1 MRLIIICRL
10 LLVNLKMMQYDIVFQ
25 AYGGIFPPAGT
36 EKGIKYVQ
44 NQSSVMLLS
53 SIILGIM
60 LLF

>member
-1 MRLIIICRL
+1 MRLSIICRL
-10 LLVNLKMMQYDIVFQ
+10 LLVNLKLMQYHIVFQ
-25 AYGGIFPPAGT
+25 AYGGIFLPAGMK
-36 EKGIKYVQ
+36 KGIKYDQ

>member
-1 MRLIIICRL
+1 
-10 LLVNLKMMQYDIVFQ
+10 MQYDIVFY
-25 AYGGIFPPAGT
+25 AYGGIFPPAGM